1 MKLLI
6 CVINSDDRYP
16 LLDALIERGHSATV
30 LSTIGGFLREG
41 NTTLL
46 IGTPDQKI
54 HDVLRIIRAR
64 CATRTK
70 LVYPFPAAAGEE
82 TYMSTPVE
90 VEVGGAPEQALE
102 IDPTDAGVQYNVAC
116 LYSLEAQPDRAIQCL
131 EGAVDA
137 GFGHRDWIEHDPD
150 LDSLREHPR
159 FQDLLGRI

>member
-46 IGTPDQKI
+46 IGTPDPQV
-54 HDVLRIIRAR
+54 HDVLRIIRTQ

-70 LVYPFPAAAGEE
+70 LVYPFPAVAAEE
-82 TYMSTPVE
+82 VYMTAPIE
-90 VEVGGAPEQALE
+90 VEVGGAVVFVLR
-102 IDPTDAGVQYNVAC
+102 V
-116 LYSLEAQPDRAIQCL
+116 DRH
-131 EGAVDA
+131 EK
-137 GFGHRDWIEHDPD
+137 F
-150 LDSLREHPR
+150 
-159 FQDLLGRI
+159 

>member
-46 IGTPDQKI
+46 IGTAAATV
-54 HDVLRIIRAR
+54 HDVLRIIRSH

-70 LVYPFPAAAGEE
+70 IVYPYPAAAGYEE
-82 TYMSTPVE
+82 AYLSTPIE
-90 VEVGGAPEQALE
+90 VEVGGAVVFV
-102 IDPTDAGVQYNVAC
+102 IDV
-116 LYSLEAQPDRAIQCL
+116 DRFEKL
-131 EGAVDA
+131 
-137 GFGHRDWIEHDPD
+137 
-150 LDSLREHPR
+150 
-159 FQDLLGRI
+159 